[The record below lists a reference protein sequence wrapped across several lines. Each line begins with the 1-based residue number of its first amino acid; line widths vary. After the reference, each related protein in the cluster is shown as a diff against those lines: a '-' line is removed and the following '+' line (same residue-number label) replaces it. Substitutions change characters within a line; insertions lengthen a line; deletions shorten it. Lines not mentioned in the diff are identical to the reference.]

1 MCNRLK
7 VRWESARCSLR
18 NNREVRWKHDRQQ
31 AEFGV
36 PTNGNCICPISGIPS
51 KLFVPL
57 YDLATGSFQFSPIR
71 NFDLRIIQRDPKMLK
86 CNINGEDKSA
96 NIRINKLGLMC
107 SCEWELY
114 YKINLEK
121 VKRNTGNWQ
130 GFGGILLVWLALS
143 LIF

>member
-1 MCNRLK
+1 MFLQMGTAS
-7 VRWESARCSLR
+7 VLYLAS
-18 NNREVRWKHDRQQ
+18 
-31 AEFGV
+31 
-36 PTNGNCICPISGIPS
+36 PS

-107 SCEWELY
+107 SCE
-114 YKINLEK
+114 
-121 VKRNTGNWQ
+121 
-130 GFGGILLVWLALS
+130 
-143 LIF
+143 